1 MYRYN
6 YLKEKTFVEHLSD
19 YIGET
24 VTIHT
29 TASGSN
35 SSFTGVL
42 LKVNSSYI
50 RLLTA
55 FGPASDCRAGR
66 CRGCAKS
73 NCRYSG
79 YYTSTDY
86 MSSVADIPIDQIVS
100 LVHNKI

>member
-6 YLKEKTFVEHLSD
+6 YLKEKTFVEHLQD

-29 TASGSN
+29 TASGNN
-35 SSFTGVL
+35 SSYTGVL
-42 LKVNSSYI
+42 LKANSSYI

-55 FGPASDCRAGR
+55 LYPAPGCRLGR
-66 CRGCAKS
+66 CRGCVKS
-73 NCRYSG
+73 NNRFCDCYG
-79 YYTSTDY
+79 GPGYTS
-86 MSSVADIPIDQIVS
+86 SIADIPINQIVS